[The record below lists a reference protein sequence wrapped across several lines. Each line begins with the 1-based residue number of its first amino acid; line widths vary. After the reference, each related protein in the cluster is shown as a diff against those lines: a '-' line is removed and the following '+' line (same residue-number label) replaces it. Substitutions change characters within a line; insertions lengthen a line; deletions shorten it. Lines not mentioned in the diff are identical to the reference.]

1 MAQLNVGGGTSYRAP
16 KPVARFNVDTG
27 KKVLPKPKPAYS
39 APTYTAPKSNPVYR
53 PSTPATINLGGSGS
67 YSPATTALAQAAA
80 VSAAAPSFADLT
92 KQYLDESRSNVN
104 KLYDAQKNT
113 RLQQLKAQ
121 RDAATGRINQQQL
134 GTKQDYYNQ
143 RNQADAVNMQN
154 VARLR
159 ELMAANGINGSGENL
174 TFQAQANSDRQ
185 NSLSALNQQEQFQMN
200 EYQNQ
205 ISALNNPAEEQAIVS
220 QIESERAKALID
232 ADNTATE
239 RAWRS
244 HTFNN
249 MSASEKAALEW
260 SKSQYGEDAAWRMF
274 ELQYN
279 GNMQQS
285 MNQAQMGALG
295 FNQAQGGGGQAA
307 SGPAAFQSHMSQAVS
322 RGVDSS
328 WVPLLSEIV
337 KRESSFNP
345 NAKNPKSTAYGYG
358 QFLSSTRANYE
369 KKTGLNYSDP
379 VNQLI
384 MMAQYVKD
392 RYGTPA
398 NALAFWNKNKWY

>member
-1 MAQLNVGGGTSYRAP
+1 MALIDDN
-16 KPVARFNVDTG
+16 G
-27 KKVLPKPKPAYS
+27 KRYIPKPAYTPKPYTPPSPKPVYS
-39 APTYTAPKSNPVYR
+39 ANSYSTNSYR
-53 PSTPATINLGGSGS
+53 PSSSRSSS
-67 YSPATTALAQAAA
+67 YSPATMSLA
-80 VSAAAPSFADLT
+80 SSAPSFADLT
-92 KQYLDESRSNVN
+92 KQYLDETRGNVN

-121 RDAATGRINQQQL
+121 RDAAMGKINQQKQ

-143 RNQADAVNMQN
+143 RNQADVVNTQN
-154 VARLR
+154 VTRLR
-159 ELMAANGINGSGENL
+159 ELMAANGVNASGESL
-174 TFQAQANSDRQ
+174 TFQAGANSDRQ
-185 NSLSALNQQEQFQMN
+185 NSLNSLNQQEQFQMN
-200 EYQNQ
+200 EYANQ
-205 ISALNNPAEEQAIVS
+205 ISALNNPAEEQAIIS
-220 QIESERAKALID
+220 QIESERAKALLD

-249 MSASEKAALEW
+249 MSATEKAQLEW
-260 SKSQYGEDAAWRMF
+260 AKSQYGEDAAWRMF

-285 MNQAQMGALG
+285 MNQAQIGALG
-295 FNQAQGGGGQAA
+295 FNGQQGGGG
-307 SGPAAFQSHMSQAVS
+307 SGPQAFQQHMSQAVA

-337 KRESSFNP
+337 KRESSYNP
-345 NAKNPKSTAYGYG
+345 SAKNPKSTAYGYG
-358 QFLSSTRANYE
+358 QFLSSTRSNYE

-398 NALAFWNKNKWY
+398 NALAFWNKNHWY